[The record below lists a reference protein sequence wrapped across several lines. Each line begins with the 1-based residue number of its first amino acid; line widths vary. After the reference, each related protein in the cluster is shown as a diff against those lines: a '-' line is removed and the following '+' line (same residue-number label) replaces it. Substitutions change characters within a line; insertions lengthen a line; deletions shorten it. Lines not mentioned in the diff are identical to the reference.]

1 MSGPPR
7 LRYRR
12 CPCGTRPAGAGVP
25 GQMCQAGL
33 HQAFR
38 AHAIPL
44 AVRAAT
50 GAVPTGT
57 WGASSRRILTLAHR
71 SHSLRKSRSL
81 RGRVMMH
88 AAVIFDFRPA
98 RGFRV

>member
-12 CPCGTRPAGAGVP
+12 CPWDASRGCRCAWANEPS
-25 GQMCQAGL
+25 
-33 HQAFR
+33 R
-38 AHAIPL
+38 AAPSFASARHTT

-57 WGASSRRILTLAHR
+57 WGAPSRRILTLVRR

-88 AAVIFDFRPA
+88 AAVIFNFRPA